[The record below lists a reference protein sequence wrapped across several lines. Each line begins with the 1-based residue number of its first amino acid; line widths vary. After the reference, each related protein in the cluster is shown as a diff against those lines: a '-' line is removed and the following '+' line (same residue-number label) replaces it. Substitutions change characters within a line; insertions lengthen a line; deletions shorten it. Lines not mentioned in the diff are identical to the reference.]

1 MIAVIIP
8 ALNEADNIAEVVEQ
22 LQAQADVDEVIVV
35 DNGSTDDTAAV
46 AQRAGAIV
54 VSEPERGYGRACAAG
69 SAAALER
76 GASVLVYI
84 DGDHSSRPDEIGS
97 LLKPIIDDEADLVL
111 GSRVL
116 GTMEHDA
123 MGPHQQFGNWLTA
136 ALMRKLYRITV
147 TDLGPYRAIRG
158 DLLEALDMSEM
169 TFGWPTEMMVKSARR
184 GSRLVEVPVT
194 WQARRSGESKISGT
208 VKGTILAGWYLL
220 SVTVKHARP
229 FQALDPGNKRSES

>member
-116 GTMEHDA
+116 GTMEDDA

-229 FQALDPGNKRSES
+229 LQALDPGNKRSES

>member
-229 FQALDPGNKRSES
+229 LQALDPGNKRSES

>member
-22 LQAQADVDEVIVV
+22 LQAQGDVDEVIVV

-229 FQALDPGNKRSES
+229 FRAPETGSTRSES